1 MDAKITKTRIA
12 HMLSYDWLKIVGVAL
27 ALMLFWNFIFT
38 ITATLPRPSQQF
50 TVFNHY
56 ANQALSEDFYND
68 LYDNVNGT
76 INDAFSYEVIEIT
89 TNDLVTLGQYA
100 SAMTEARL
108 QLDEGDVMF
117 IPKLSDPSTAYEENG
132 ETKYEAD
139 YLQSFLRRYHAYLY
153 DLDPEKEGGY
163 FYELKAYL
171 NGYYEDYQNA
181 ETIDKAK
188 IEKDFRAR
196 AKKNEDKRFKTEAQL
211 AWGAKKEV
219 ERIEKYRA
227 ALLKF
232 ESFLESG
239 LVAFEEVE
247 AESGKYQYKGKF
259 ALNICP
265 NEDTMG
271 ALKKYASYGETVV
284 DENGKEKFNT
294 TAKDMCVMFFDTKGT
309 EDGFEYE
316 SLLYVVHLIEACAAV

>member
-50 TVFNHY
+50 TVFNHS
-56 ANQALSEDFYND
+56 ANQALSEDFYDD
-68 LYDNVNGT
+68 LNGM
-76 INDAFSYEVIEIT
+76 INNAFSYEVIEIAE
-89 TNDLVTLGQYA
+89 NDLVTTGQYA
-100 SAMTEARL
+100 SALTEARL

-117 IPKLSDPSTAYEENG
+117 IPKLVDPSTAYEENG

-139 YLQSFLRRYHAYLY
+139 YLQSFLRRYGSYVY

-171 NGYYEDYQNA
+171 NGYYEDYQSA
-181 ETIDKAK
+181 ETIDRAK

-196 AKKNEDKRFKTEAQL
+196 AKKNQDKRFKTEEAL
-211 AWGAKKEV
+211 AWGAQKEI
-219 ERIEKYRA
+219 ERIQKYRDA
-227 ALLKF
+227 FLKF
-232 ESFLESG
+232 EDFERRG
-239 LVAFEEVE
+239 VVAFEEVE
-247 AESGKYQYKGKF
+247 VERGEYQFKGKF

-265 NEDTMG
+265 SEDTMDEI
-271 ALKKYASYGETVV
+271 KKYASYAQTVV
-284 DENGKEKFNT
+284 DENGKEKIKI

-309 EDGFEYE
+309 EKSFEYE
-316 SLLYVVHLIEACAAV
+316 SLLYVVHLIEACVAA

>member
-1 MDAKITKTRIA
+1 MDSKITKTRIA

-27 ALMLFWNFIFT
+27 ALMVFWNFIFT
-38 ITATLPRPSQQF
+38 ITATPPRPSQQF

-56 ANQALSEDFYND
+56 ANQALSESFYND
-68 LYDNVNGT
+68 IQDVLEGT
-76 INDAFSYEVIEIT
+76 SNDAFSYEVIEIT
-89 TNDLVTLGQYA
+89 TNDLATLGQYA
-100 SAMTEARL
+100 SSLTDARL

-117 IPKLSDPSTAYEENG
+117 IPKLADPSTAYEEDG
-132 ETKYEAD
+132 KTKYEAD
-139 YLQSFLRRYHAYLY
+139 YLQSFLRRYEPYLY

-188 IEKDFRAR
+188 IENDFRAR
-196 AKKNEDKRFKTEAQL
+196 AKKNEDKRFKTEEEL
-211 AWGAKKEV
+211 AWGTQKEI
-219 ERIEKYRA
+219 ERIQKYRDA
-227 ALLKF
+227 FLKF
-232 ESFLESG
+232 EVFLESG
-239 LVAFEEVE
+239 VVAFEEVE
-247 AESGKYQYKGKF
+247 VESGEYQFKGKF

-265 NEDTMG
+265 NEDTMYEM
-271 ALKKYASYGETVV
+271 KKYASYAQTVV
-284 DENGKEKFNT
+284 DENGKETFKL

-309 EDGFEYE
+309 EDSFEYE

>member
-1 MDAKITKTRIA
+1 MDAKITKTRIT

-27 ALMLFWNFIFT
+27 ALMVFWNFIFT

-76 INDAFSYEVIEIT
+76 VNDTFSYEVIEIT

-211 AWGAKKEV
+211 AWGVQKEI
-219 ERIEKYRA
+219 ERIQKYRA

-259 ALNICP
+259 ALNICL

>member
-1 MDAKITKTRIA
+1 MDAKITKTRIS

-27 ALMLFWNFIFT
+27 ALMVFWNFIFT

-56 ANQALSEDFYND
+56 ANQAFSADFYND
-68 LYDNVNGT
+68 FYDDVTGT
-76 INDAFSYEVIEIT
+76 INDTFSYEVIEIT
-89 TNDLVTLGQYA
+89 TNDLVTLGQHA
-100 SAMTEARL
+100 AAMTEARL
-108 QLDEGDVMF
+108 QMDEGDVMF
-117 IPKLSDPSTAYEENG
+117 IPKLFDPSTAYEENG
-132 ETKYEAD
+132 ETKYEAN
-139 YLQSFLRRYHAYLY
+139 YLQSFLCRYESYLY

-163 FYELKAYL
+163 FYELKSYL

-211 AWGAKKEV
+211 AWGAQKEI
-219 ERIEKYRA
+219 ERIQKYRDA
-227 ALLKF
+227 FLKF
-232 ESFLESG
+232 EGFLESG

-247 AESGKYQYKGKF
+247 VENDYYQYKGKF

-309 EDGFEYE
+309 EDSFEYE
-316 SLLYVVHLIEACAAV
+316 SLLYVVHLIEACVAV

>member
-1 MDAKITKTRIA
+1 MDAKITKTRIS

-27 ALMLFWNFIFT
+27 ALMVFWNFIFT

-56 ANQALSEDFYND
+56 ANQAFSADFYND
-68 LYDNVNGT
+68 FYDDVTGT
-76 INDAFSYEVIEIT
+76 INDTFSYEVIEIT
-89 TNDLVTLGQYA
+89 TNDLVTLGQHA
-100 SAMTEARL
+100 AAMTEARL
-108 QLDEGDVMF
+108 QMDEGDVMF
-117 IPKLSDPSTAYEENG
+117 IPKLFDPSTAYEENG
-132 ETKYEAD
+132 ETKYEAN
-139 YLQSFLRRYHAYLY
+139 YLQSFLCRYESYLY

-163 FYELKAYL
+163 FYELKSYL

-211 AWGAKKEV
+211 AWGAQKEI
-219 ERIEKYRA
+219 ERIQKYRDA
-227 ALLKF
+227 FLKF
-232 ESFLESG
+232 EGFLESG

-247 AESGKYQYKGKF
+247 VENDYYQYKGKF

-309 EDGFEYE
+309 EDSFEYE
-316 SLLYVVHLIEACAAV
+316 SLLYVVHLIEACMAA